1 MQWLS
6 KIRWPVDPRLVS
18 VLTVRLG
25 GILNSK
31 GGVQGCR
38 QPLALSLFEGHER
51 MEQRR

>member
-6 KIRWPVDPRLVS
+6 KIRWLVDLRLVP
-18 VLTVRLG
+18 VLMVRLG

-31 GGVQGCR
+31 RGAQGCR

-51 MEQRR
+51 MERRR